1 MVKTI
6 FIVIYLC
13 CTFTLASL
21 RIIIVICH
29 MYVNLFSIL
38 LGQYPP
44 VQYPSYSATPVQL
57 LSMPITFQLTRLTSI
72 LDKFIMKKNTSWRY
86 YMNKIDPQ
94 SWKQDLPAF
103 QEKTAAFYNGEIKK
117 NDYKG
122 FSGLY
127 GSYAQKGGQASMLR
141 LRMTAGRVTKEKLA
155 FTADVIRRFD
165 IKRVHF
171 TTCETIQ
178 LHDLKPDTLCTVMEE
193 ALSFGIVTMGGGG
206 DYPRNVMCSPL
217 SGIEKE
223 EYFDVLPYAEI
234 AGEYLMNF
242 IKAEKMPRKLKVCF
256 SNSPKNLPHA
266 TYRDLGFA
274 AREDGRFDVYS
285 AGGLGNNPRMGVKVA
300 DGIEGTKILY
310 YIKAMWLTFR
320 AYGNYENR
328 AKARTRYMQDALGGA
343 ENYVKAYQEKL
354 AEVFASGEDL
364 DINLTAPAFT
374 KTGDGT
380 TVTDSRAIPQKQEGL
395 YTVAW
400 HPIGGQPSVETLCKL
415 SDLLAEIS
423 GTEMRLAPDEGAY
436 IINLTGAEAEKVLAL
451 TNDGAQTLFET
462 SVSCIGASICQ
473 VGLRDS
479 QALLQKC
486 IHAVREAG
494 IPDGAL
500 PQIHISGCPSS
511 CGTHQTG
518 AMGFRGAAKSIDGK
532 SQPAFVLYINGKEEQ
547 GKEAFGHEAGTIL
560 EADIPAFLVELGR
573 TVASSGT
580 DFASWITKDDQA
592 VDRIA
597 DKYLV

>member
-1 MVKTI
+1 M
-6 FIVIYLC
+6 
-13 CTFTLASL
+13 
-21 RIIIVICH
+21 
-29 MYVNLFSIL
+29 
-38 LGQYPP
+38 
-44 VQYPSYSATPVQL
+44 
-57 LSMPITFQLTRLTSI
+57 
-72 LDKFIMKKNTSWRY
+72 NT
-86 YMNKIDPQ
+86 IDPQ
-94 SWKQDLPAF
+94 SWKQELPAF
-103 QEKTAAFYNGEIKK
+103 KEKTAAFYNGDIKK
-117 NDYKG
+117 NEYKG

-155 FTADVIRRFD
+155 FTADAIRRFD
-165 IKRVHF
+165 IKRIHF

-178 LHDLKPDTLCTVMEE
+178 LHDLTADTVCAVMEE
-193 ALSFGIVTMGGGG
+193 ALSCGIVTMGGGG

-217 SGIEKE
+217 SGVEKE
-223 EYFDVLPYAEI
+223 EYFDVLPYAEV

-256 SNSPKNLPHA
+256 SNSPRNLPHA
-266 TYRDLGFA
+266 TFRDLGFA

-285 AGGLGNNPRMGVKVA
+285 AGGLGSNPRFGVKVA
-300 DGIEGTKILY
+300 EGIEGEKILY

-328 AKARTRYMQDALGGA
+328 AKARTRYMQDVLGGA
-343 ENYVKAYQEKL
+343 ENYAKAYHEKL
-354 AEVFASGEDL
+354 AEVFASGEAL
-364 DINLTAPAFT
+364 DISVAAPACT

-380 TVTDSRAIPQKQEGL
+380 TVTNPRAIPQKQDGL

-400 HPIGGQPSVETLCKL
+400 HPIGGQPSIETFCKL
-415 SDLLAEIS
+415 SDLLAEIPD
-423 GTEMRLAPDEGAY
+423 TEMRLAPDEGAY

-486 IHAVREAG
+486 VREVREAG

-511 CGTHQTG
+511 CGTHQIG
-518 AMGFRGAAKSIDGK
+518 AMGFRGAAKSINGK
-532 SQPAFVLYINGKEEQ
+532 SQPAFVLFINGKEEQ
-547 GKEAFGHEAGTIL
+547 GREAFGHEAGTIL

-573 TVASSGT
+573 TVAASGK
-580 DFASWITKDDQA
+580 DFSSWIEDDDQA
-592 VDRIA
+592 LDLIVS
-597 DKYLV
+597 KYLV